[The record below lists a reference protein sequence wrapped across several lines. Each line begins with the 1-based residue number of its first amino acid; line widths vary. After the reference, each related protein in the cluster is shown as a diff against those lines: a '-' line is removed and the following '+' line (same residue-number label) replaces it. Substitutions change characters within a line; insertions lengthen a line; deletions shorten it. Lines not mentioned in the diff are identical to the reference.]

1 MHPRTCDYAS
11 VCVLPVADALALFD
25 AYRHLFICSFSRP
38 KQKSSTG
45 PPSRERELSYR
56 PSRKK
61 ELSQVVVSLLRDGG
75 PLQTSRSFRQTSH
88 SFGKG
93 KAQRCTFCAYKKR
106 KQCVKVCTQTCAF
119 SQTCF
124 HSLWE
129 RSSGES
135 RAGSAR
141 ATRT

>member
-93 KAQRCTFCAYKKR
+93 KSTAMHFLRIQKKEAMR
-106 KQCVKVCTQTCAF
+106 K
-119 SQTCF
+119 SMHPNMCF
-124 HSLWE
+124 FANMLPFAL
-129 RSSGES
+129 GEKF
-135 RAGSAR
+135 G
-141 ATRT
+141 